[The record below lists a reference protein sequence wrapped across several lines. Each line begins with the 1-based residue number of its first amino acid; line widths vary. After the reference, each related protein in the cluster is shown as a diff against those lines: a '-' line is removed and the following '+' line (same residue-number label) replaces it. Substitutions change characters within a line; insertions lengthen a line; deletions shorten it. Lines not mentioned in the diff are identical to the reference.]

1 MSPAMELLRNNVI
14 SDTAQIDAAIAE
26 LAETWNRHDHEGEA
40 PSSSISLKHGTAMMA
55 WHMALSLQ
63 TMLTL

>member
-26 LAETWNRHDHEGEA
+26 LAET
-40 PSSSISLKHGTAMMA
+40 
-55 WHMALSLQ
+55 
-63 TMLTL
+63 